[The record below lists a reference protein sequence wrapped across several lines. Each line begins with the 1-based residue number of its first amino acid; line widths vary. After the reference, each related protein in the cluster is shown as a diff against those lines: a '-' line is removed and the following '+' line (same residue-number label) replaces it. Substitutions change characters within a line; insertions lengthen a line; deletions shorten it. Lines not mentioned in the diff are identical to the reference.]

1 MRKLLALALFLT
13 TATIFAQGTVT
24 GKVMDSEMNAPL
36 PGATVMVMGT
46 NTGTSTDFDGN
57 FSINVTKATGTIE
70 ISFVGFEKKT
80 VNFNVTNG
88 QTQNLGTIN
97 VAADANALSEVVVT
111 GIADLA
117 KDRQTPVAVSTIR
130 AEQIQE
136 KLGSQEFPEI
146 LSTTPSIYA
155 TKQGGGFGDSRI
167 TIRGFD
173 TQNSAVMI
181 NGIPVN
187 DMENGAVYWSNW
199 AGLSDV
205 TTAIQVQ
212 RGLGSSKLAVSSV
225 GGTINVVTRSADK
238 AEGGMIKQSF
248 GNDNYLKTLAS
259 YNTGLN
265 ENGLSASFLLSRTS
279 GDGYVNGTEFE
290 AYNYYIGVGYKVNE
304 NHEFNFM
311 LTGAPQQH
319 NQRGFF
325 TPLSSYLKYGKN
337 GEPNEKY
344 NPDFGYRNGE
354 EFTFSGNFYHKPV
367 MSLNWE
373 YKITEKSKLSTSA
386 YASFGRGGS
395 VGSIGRI
402 NNKQSFQ
409 LPLTEDG
416 LLPIDDVFA
425 WNSGQD
431 VPSLGDPRQP
441 YSGEGAY
448 QGQFVNGNNSNVGF
462 DRDYVGGPENGI
474 SQRSSVNSHNW
485 FGVISN
491 FETELNENLSL
502 SVGAD
507 LRSYKGFHYRRLVNL
522 MGADAYVS
530 NRDLNNSY
538 RFLTETYE
546 PTVGNT
552 LNVFKSIDDEEKI
565 DYNSEGLVRWAGV
578 FGQLEYIKGN
588 ISAFVQGSASNQ
600 SFKRV
605 DYFLYTPE
613 NQETDW
619 ENILGGNIKGGLNY
633 NINEQ
638 HNVFGNIGYYS
649 KQPLFDAVYPG
660 NRNELN
666 EDLKN
671 EQVFGLELGY
681 GFRSQF
687 FNANVNLY
695 RTSWADRFETVNS
708 TFFRGTPEEIRGTAN
723 LQGITQVHQGVEF
736 DFYGRVTNKF
746 SWNAMLSVGN
756 WEYKDDVQANFFDS
770 SQQPIPGVEPGVLNL
785 DGVKVGNAAQLTAS
799 VGADYTIIDDLK
811 VDATYRYADHLYAS
825 YSAPDALNNANF
837 DVFELPS
844 YGLLDLGLSYG
855 LDLGNNRLGFR
866 LNVNN
871 VTDNI
876 YISESNTNILPGA
889 REGDTTYDGVNTRN
903 NVFFGY
909 GRTWNAAVSFKF

>member
-1 MRKLLALALFLT
+1 MRKFLLLALFLT
-13 TATIFAQGTVT
+13 TSTIFAQGTIT
-24 GKVMDSEMNAPL
+24 GTVVDSEMNVPL
-36 PGATVMVMGT
+36 PGANIKVVGT
-46 NTGTSTDFDGN
+46 NIGTIADFDGN
-57 FSINVTKATGTIE
+57 FSLNVASASGTIE
-70 ISFVGFEKKT
+70 ISFIGLEKKSIK
-80 VNFNVTNG
+80 FNVTG
-88 QTQNLGTIN
+88 GETKGLGNI
-97 VAADANALSEVVVT
+97 VLDPDADALGEIVVT

-130 AEQIQE
+130 ASVIQE
-136 KLGSQEFPEI
+136 KLGNQEFPEI

-238 AEGGMIKQSF
+238 AEGGMVKASF

-265 ENGLSASFLLSRTS
+265 DNGLSASFLFSRTS

-290 AYNYYIGVGYKVNE
+290 GYNYYIGVGYKANE

-325 TPLSSYLKYGKN
+325 TPLSSYLKYGKD

-367 MSLNWE
+367 TSLNWE
-373 YKITEKSKLSTSA
+373 WDITEKSKLSTSA

-395 VGSIGRI
+395 IGSIGRI
-402 NNKQSFQ
+402 NGNQSFA
-409 LPLTEDG
+409 LPQTADG
-416 LLPIDDVFA
+416 LLPIDDIFA
-425 WNSGQD
+425 WNSGQE
-431 VPSLGDPRQP
+431 VPSFATREGQP
-441 YSGEGAY
+441 IQRAVYSGDGVY
-448 QGQFVNGNNSNVGF
+448 QGQYVNTGNG
-462 DRDYVGGPENGI
+462 DRSAENGM

-485 FGVISN
+485 FGIISN

-502 SVGAD
+502 DFGAD
-507 LRSYKGFHYRRLVNL
+507 LRSYKGFHYRRLVDL
-522 MGADAYVS
+522 MGGDVYVS
-530 NRDLNNSY
+530 NADTNNPN

-546 PTVGNT
+546 PTIGNT

-578 FGQLEYIKGN
+578 FGQLEYNKDN
-588 ISAFVQGSASNQ
+588 ISAFVQGAVSNQ
-600 SFKRV
+600 GFKRV
-605 DYFLYTPE
+605 DYFEETPA

-619 ENILGGNIKGGLNY
+619 ENIIGGNIKGGLNY
-633 NINEQ
+633 NIDDN

-660 NRNELN
+660 NRNDLN

-671 EQVFGLELGY
+671 EEVFGVELGY
-681 GFRSQF
+681 GFRSQY
-687 FNANVNLY
+687 FNANVNIY
-695 RTSWADRFETVNS
+695 RTSWADRFETTSV
-708 TFFRGTPEEIRGTAN
+708 TFFRNTPEEIRGTAN
-723 LQGITQVHQGVEF
+723 LQGITQVHQGIEF
-736 DFYGRVTNKF
+736 DFYGRVGNKF
-746 SWNAMLSVGN
+746 SWNAMLSVGD
-756 WEYKDDVQANFFDS
+756 WEYKGDVDANFFDD
-770 SQQPIPGVEPGVLNL
+770 SQDPIPGAEKGVLNL
-785 DGVKVGNAAQLTAS
+785 DGVKVGNAAQFTAS
-799 VGADYTIIDDLK
+799 AGADYEIVNNLK
-811 VDATYRYADHLYAS
+811 VDATFRFADNLYAS
-825 YSAPDALNNANF
+825 YDATDALDNPDF
-837 DVFELPS
+837 EVFELPS
-844 YGLLDLGLSYG
+844 FGLLDLGVSYG
-855 LDLGNNRLGFR
+855 LDLGDNRLGFR
-866 LNVNN
+866 VNVNN

-876 YISESNTNILPGA
+876 YISESNTNIL
-889 REGDTTYDGVNTRN
+889 EGERASDVSYDGVNTRN
-903 NVFFGY
+903 NVFFGW
-909 GRTWNAAVSFKF
+909 GRTWNASVSYKF

>member
-13 TATIFAQGTVT
+13 TATIFAQGTIT
-24 GKVMDSEMNAPL
+24 GTVMDSDMNAPL
-36 PGATVMVMGT
+36 PGATVLVVGT
-46 NTGTSTDFDGN
+46 NKGTTTDFDGK
-57 FSINVTKATGTIE
+57 FSLNVQAASGTVQ
-70 ISFVGFEKKT
+70 ISFIGFEKKSMKFT
-80 VNFNVTNG
+80 LTNG
-88 QTQNLGTIN
+88 ETKNLGN
-97 VAADANALSEVVVT
+97 VALNTDAGALSEVVVT

-130 AEQIQE
+130 AEEIQE
-136 KLGSQEFPEI
+136 KLGNQEFPEI

-238 AEGGMIKQSF
+238 AEGGMVKASV
-248 GNDNYLKTLAS
+248 GNDGYLKTLAS
-259 YNTGLN
+259 YNTGLGD
-265 ENGLSASFLLSRTS
+265 NGLSASFLLSRTS

-290 AYNYYIGVGYKVNE
+290 GYNYYIGVGYKANE

-319 NQRGFF
+319 NQRSFF
-325 TPLSSYLKYGKN
+325 TPLSSYLKYGEN

-354 EFTFSGNFYHKPV
+354 EFTFAGNFYHKPV
-367 MSLNWE
+367 TSLNWE
-373 YKITEKSKLSTSA
+373 WDISSKSKLSTSA

-395 VGSIGRI
+395 IGSIGRI
-402 NNKQSFQ
+402 NGNQSFR
-409 LPLTEDG
+409 LPLTDDG
-416 LLPIDDVFA
+416 LLPIDDIFA

-431 VPSLGDPRQP
+431 VPSLGDPRET
-441 YSGEGAY
+441 YSGEGIY
-448 QGQFVNGNNSNVGF
+448 QGQYVNSGND
-462 DRDYVGGPENGI
+462 DRSAENGM

-507 LRSYKGFHYRRLVNL
+507 LRSYKGFHYRRLVDL
-522 MGADAYVS
+522 MGGDVYVS
-530 NRDLNNSY
+530 NADTNNPN
-538 RFLTETYE
+538 RFLTETYK

-565 DYNSEGLVRWAGV
+565 DYNNEGLVRWAGV
-578 FGQLEYIKGN
+578 FGQLEYIKGKV
-588 ISAFVQGSASNQ
+588 SAFVQGSASNQ
-600 SFKRV
+600 GFKRI
-605 DYFLYTPE
+605 DYFEETPA

-633 NINEQ
+633 NIDEK

-660 NRNELN
+660 NRNDLN

-671 EQVFGLELGY
+671 EQVFGIELGY
-681 GFRSQF
+681 GFRSQY

-695 RTSWADRFETVNS
+695 RTSWADRFETTS
-708 TFFRGTPEEIRGTAN
+708 ATFFRDTPEEIRGSAN
-723 LQGITQVHQGVEF
+723 LQGITQVHQGIEF
-736 DFYGRVTNKF
+736 DFYGRVGNKF
-746 SWNAMLSVGN
+746 KWNAMLSLGD
-756 WEYKDDVQANFFDS
+756 WEYKDNVEANFFDDA
-770 SQQPIPGVEPGVLNL
+770 QNPIQGEDAGVLNL

-799 VGADYTIIDDLK
+799 AGVDYTIINNLK
-811 VDATYRYADHLYAS
+811 VDATFRYADNLYAD
-825 YSAPDALNNANF
+825 YDAPDALNNENF
-837 DVFELPS
+837 DVFKLPS
-844 YGLLDLGLSYG
+844 FGLLDLGVSYG
-855 LDLGNNRLGFR
+855 LDLGENRLGFR
-866 LNVNN
+866 VNVNN

-876 YISESNTNILPGA
+876 YISESNTNRLAGPD
-889 REGDTTYDGVNTRN
+889 DTTYDGINVRN
-903 NVFFGY
+903 NVFFGW
-909 GRTWNAAVSFKF
+909 GRTWNASVSYKF